1 MVEGNNFGA
10 GDANDRDD
18 GFMGNFSISMNR
30 DFEMMGDTDMV
41 NEEEEE
47 EKQEDV

>member
-1 MVEGNNFGA
+1 MVERNNFGA

-18 GFMGNFSISMNR
+18 GFMGNFSISVNR

-41 NEEEEE
+41 NEEEEV
-47 EKQEDV
+47 KQEDV